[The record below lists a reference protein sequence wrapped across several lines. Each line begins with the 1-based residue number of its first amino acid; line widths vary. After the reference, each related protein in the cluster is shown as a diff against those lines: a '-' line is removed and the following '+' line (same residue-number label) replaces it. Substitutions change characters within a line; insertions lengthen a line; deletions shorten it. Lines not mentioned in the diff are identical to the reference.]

1 MTLMKRK
8 QLDRD
13 GIVRGGDHAGLV
25 DEALTREV
33 IRAFYTVY
41 NTLGHGFLVRLR
53 QGSLHR
59 APKARTSAARLS
71 FG

>member
-8 QLDRD
+8 QPDRD

-33 IRAFYTVY
+33 IGAFYTVY
-41 NTLGHGFLVRLR
+41 NTLGHGFLESVYARALYIELR
-53 QGSLHR
+53 RRGLVPR
-59 APKARTSAARLS
+59 V
-71 FG
+71 